1 MDGAAFSESSS
12 SVASRAADQNATP
25 QSRSVVDVDDEL
37 DDAAAVAG
45 HEFVEHYNAHRPH
58 RSLRQRPPA
67 GRTPPPSCATDRPLR
82 RDRLGGLIHEYVQV
96 ACVTGFSAP
105 TRLLRTGL
113 AEIHGPPVP
122 TKLRAATTAYEKA
135 IWTSPEPPDSPPEPP
150 HQT

>member
-1 MDGAAFSESSS
+1 LQEHADLSVWESEESVDGAAFSESGS
-12 SVASRAADQNATP
+12 SVA
-25 QSRSVVDVDDEL
+25 SRSVVDVDDEL

-45 HEFVEHYNAHRPH
+45 HEFVEHYSAHRPH

-105 TRLLRTGL
+105 TPLIVVLHTALRERGCGHGRL
-113 AEIHGPPVP
+113 AKIM
-122 TKLRAATTAYEKA
+122 
-135 IWTSPEPPDSPPEPP
+135 
-150 HQT
+150 